1 LPFESA
7 NLEEKV
13 KQFVQEKGAK
23 PGDVLPL
30 LRIALAGTMKG
41 PAVFDMAVALG
52 SAETMTRLK
61 RFVEIFNK

>member
-1 LPFESA
+1 
-7 NLEEKV
+7 LEEKV
-13 KQFVQEKGAK
+13 KLFVQEQGAK

-52 SAETMTRLK
+52 KSETIQRL
-61 RFVEIFNK
+61 RLFIDTFNR